1 MNTQRTA
8 PQGALPLQTLFETYP
23 ELDEQIPEWHQLLE
37 QATVLELPAGN
48 MLVRQGTCCSNFM
61 LLLEGTVRVFQI
73 SDDGREQT
81 LYRINPGDICLMSLS
96 SLINDKPFKANAIT
110 DSPVRALVLSTTAF
124 HEAMAISE
132 SFRNLVMRS
141 LVNTVCEMMH
151 GFYDTAFE
159 PLDMRLACLLGR
171 MFERAGTST
180 ITITHQQL
188 AQELGTSREVVSRIL
203 KRLEREN
210 CLRLSRGRITVNDPD
225 KLPG

>member
-1 MNTQRTA
+1 MNTERLA
-8 PQGALPLQTLFETYP
+8 PRESALLEGLFRTYP
-23 ELDEQIPEWHQLLE
+23 ELDENIPEWHRLLE
-37 QATVLELPAGN
+37 GATVLDLPAGN
-48 MLVRQGTCCSNFM
+48 MLVHQGTCCSNFM
-61 LLLEGTVRVFQI
+61 LLLEGTVRVFQV

-110 DSPVRALVLSTTAF
+110 DSPVRAMVLSTHAF
-124 HEAMAISE
+124 HEAMRISE
-132 SFRNLVMRS
+132 AFRNLVMRS

-171 MFERAGTST
+171 MFERAGSAT

-210 CLRLSRGRITVNDPD
+210 CLSLSRGRITVQQPD